1 MKDLALIHGWGTG
14 SVAWEPVLPLLAQRF
29 RVHLVALP
37 GYDAPE
43 SRMDKQSTDGR
54 LHNPHEQTSPE
65 YMPCGSPIDAPSS
78 DASTSGEEF
87 VATAEALAQTLPEKC
102 ILGGWSLGAMLALQ
116 IARLAPQRVERL
128 IVIGGT
134 PSFTERPDWPDAQ
147 APALLEAFCNAVGHD
162 ASATL
167 QRFIALLNQGDTQAR
182 SIARTLTRRV
192 LATPLPDTA
201 TLLAGLAWLRH
212 VDLRQLIA
220 TIDTPALV
228 IHGANDSLMPLPAA
242 RWLHAT
248 LPHSQLEI
256 FNDAAHAPFLNDPE
270 RFARL
275 IGDFSHASALD

>member
-14 SVAWEPVLPLLAQRF
+14 NVAWEPVLPLLAQRF
-29 RVHLVALP
+29 RVHLIALP

-43 SRMDKQSTDGR
+43 SRMDKQSTA
-54 LHNPHEQTSPE
+54 PPIQTSHEQTNLE
-65 YMPCGSPIDAPSS
+65 CMPCRSPIDGPSG
-78 DASTSGEEF
+78 DAATSSKEF
-87 VATAEALAQTLPEKC
+87 VATAQELAQTLPEKC
-102 ILGGWSLGAMLALQ
+102 ILAGWSLGAMLALQ

-128 IVIGGT
+128 ILIGGT
-134 PSFTERPDWPDAQ
+134 PSFTQRPDWPDAQ
-147 APALLEAFCNAVGHD
+147 ASALLEAFCNAVSHD

-182 SIARTLTRRV
+182 TIARALTRRV
-192 LATPLPDTA
+192 LAAPLTDTA
-201 TLLAGLAWLRH
+201 TLLAGLAWLRDL
-212 VDLRQLIA
+212 DLRQLVA

-256 FNDAAHAPFLNDPE
+256 FNEAAHAPFLNDPE

-275 IGDFSHASALD
+275 IGDFSHASAPD

>member
-29 RVHLVALP
+29 RVHLIALP

-43 SRMDKQSTDGR
+43 CLMDKQSSDGS
-54 LHNPHEQTSPE
+54 LQIPHEQTILERIPCRSPADE
-65 YMPCGSPIDAPSS
+65 PSS

-128 IVIGGT
+128 ILVGGT
-134 PSFTERPDWPDAQ
+134 PSFTERPDWPNAQ